1 MKRLSVAILLL
12 LLLLLQYRLWFAEG
26 GLLTVWHLSAAVAAQ
41 KKQNDQL
48 TERNRA
54 LEGEVRDLKT
64 GLAAIEERA
73 RTELGMVKKDET
85 FFEVIGTPK
94 PSSGTQ
100 SSQPAQPQ
108 PATTKGKQ

>member
-85 FFEVIGTPK
+85 FFEVVPELK
-94 PSSGTQ
+94 AQ
-100 SSQPAQPQ
+100 SSQSAQP
-108 PATTKGKQ
+108 AASKGK